1 MVAADI
7 FLNIFDMAKVINDAN
22 IAEVLASGKPVV
34 IDFWATW
41 CGPCRVL
48 GPTVEEVAEEYADK
62 AIVAKCNVD
71 DCEDISMK
79 YGIRNIPTLVFIKN
93 GEVVDRTVGVVSKQ
107 DITSRIEKLL

>member
-1 MVAADI
+1 MEV
-7 FLNIFDMAKVINDAN
+7 KVTTENFSSLINGN
-22 IAEVLASGKPVV
+22 EPVV
-34 IDFWATW
+34 VDFWATW

>member
-1 MVAADI
+1 
-7 FLNIFDMAKVINDAN
+7 MAKVINDAN

-79 YGIRNIPTLVFIKN
+79 YGIRNICLLY
-93 GEVVDRTVGVVSKQ
+93 
-107 DITSRIEKLL
+107 TSPSPRDQALSRMPSSA

>member
-1 MVAADI
+1 
-7 FLNIFDMAKVINDAN
+7 MAKVINDAN

-93 GEVVDRTVGVVSKQ
+93 GEVVDRTV
-107 DITSRIEKLL
+107 

>member
-1 MVAADI
+1 
-7 FLNIFDMAKVINDAN
+7 MAKVINDAN
-22 IAEVLASGKPVV
+22 IAEVLASGKLVV

-107 DITSRIEKLL
+107 DIVSRIEKLM

>member
-1 MVAADI
+1 
-7 FLNIFDMAKVINDAN
+7 MAKVINDAN

-79 YGIRNIPTLVFIKN
+79 YRIRNIPTLVFIKN

>member
-1 MVAADI
+1 
-7 FLNIFDMAKVINDAN
+7 MAKVINDAN

-62 AIVAKCNVD
+62 AIVAKCNVY

>member
-1 MVAADI
+1 
-7 FLNIFDMAKVINDAN
+7 MAKVITDAS

>member
-1 MVAADI
+1 
-7 FLNIFDMAKVINDAN
+7 MAKVINDAN
-22 IAEVLASGKPVV
+22 FAEVLASGKPVV

>member
-1 MVAADI
+1 
-7 FLNIFDMAKVINDAN
+7 MAKVINDAN

-79 YGIRNIPTLVFIKN
+79 YGIRNIPTLVYIKN

-107 DITSRIEKLL
+107 DIVSRIEKLM

>member
-1 MVAADI
+1 M
-7 FLNIFDMAKVINDAN
+7 
-22 IAEVLASGKPVV
+22 
-34 IDFWATW
+34 DFWATW

>member
-1 MVAADI
+1 
-7 FLNIFDMAKVINDAN
+7 MAKVINDAN
-22 IAEVLASGKPVV
+22 IAEVLASGTPVV

-107 DITSRIEKLL
+107 DIVSRIEKLL